1 MSTIKT
7 ILIADDSHVV
17 LKLLIH
23 KLNKA
28 GYKILTSADGKE
40 ALHYFDGRA
49 VDLVI
54 TDLNMPVMDGLT
66 LIHSVRS
73 IEHYQYI
80 PIVLFISD
88 EINDKRSFIRE
99 SGATIGLN
107 KNEVQTKLTSIVKRM
122 IG

>member
-28 GYKILTSADGKE
+28 GYKILTGADGKE

-66 LIHSVRS
+66 
-73 IEHYQYI
+73 
-80 PIVLFISD
+80 
-88 EINDKRSFIRE
+88 FIRYDR
-99 SGATIGLN
+99 LN
-107 KNEVQTKLTSIVKRM
+107 TTNIFRLSYLSPMR
-122 IG
+122 